1 MTCFT
6 LEYGIKYKYFYNN
19 HKIKE
24 KYFFI
29 YILLY
34 NKKKGMVKN
43 MTKNNKI
50 AKQMLKLAKQLMS
63 TNKKASLK
71 LIKLA
76 KALIDT
82 SKSSF
87 NINH

>member
-1 MTCFT
+1 
-6 LEYGIKYKYFYNN
+6 
-19 HKIKE
+19 
-24 KYFFI
+24 
-29 YILLY
+29 
-34 NKKKGMVKN
+34 MVKN

-63 TNKKASLK
+63 TNKKVSLK